1 MMMNAKQSGIAVIG
15 GSNLTTLLRLAGVSH
30 FYTIEDDSSLENS
43 LRETMTNVIN
53 NPAVSIIAIQS
64 DYAVHVRDMIDRVVE
79 DKRLTPVF
87 IEVPSGGNAVE
98 ENAAEYYRAF
108 VRKFVGFD
116 IEI

>member
-1 MMMNAKQSGIAVIG
+1 MTTNEKQSGIAVVG
-15 GSNLTTLLRLAGVSH
+15 GPNLTTLLRLAGVGH
-30 FYTIEDDSSLENS
+30 YYTIEDNSSLENS

-79 DKRLTPVF
+79 DKRLTPII
-87 IEVPSGGNAVE
+87 IEVPSGSDVIE
-98 ENAAEYYRAF
+98 ESAAEYYRAF

>member
-1 MMMNAKQSGIAVIG
+1 MTSERQSGIAVIG

-30 FYTIEDDSSLENS
+30 YYYIEDDSTLENS

-53 NPAVSIIAIQS
+53 NPAISIIAIQS
-64 DYAVHVRDMIDRVVE
+64 DYAVHVRDMIDQVVE
-79 DKRLTPVF
+79 DKRLTPVI
-87 IEVPSGGNAVE
+87 IEVPSGGESVE
-98 ENAAEYYRAF
+98 ENAAAYYRAF

>member
-1 MMMNAKQSGIAVIG
+1 MISETQSGIAVIG
-15 GSNLTTLLRLAGVSH
+15 GSNLTTLLRLAGVSQY
-30 FYTIEDDSSLENS
+30 YTIEDDSFLQNS

-53 NPAVSIIAIQS
+53 NPDVSIIAIQS

-79 DKRLTPVF
+79 DKRLTPVI
-87 IEVPSGGNAVE
+87 IEVPSGRDVVE
-98 ENAAEYYRAF
+98 ESAAAYYSAF

>member
-1 MMMNAKQSGIAVIG
+1 MMTDGRKSSIAVIG

-30 FYTIEDDSSLENS
+30 YYTIEDDSSLEDS

-53 NPAVSIIAIQS
+53 NLGVSIIAIQS
-64 DYAVHVRDMIDRVVE
+64 DYAVYVSDMIERVIE
-79 DKRLTPVF
+79 DKRLTPVI
-87 IEVPSGGNAVE
+87 IEVPSDSSVKE
-98 ENAAEYYRAF
+98 ENAAGYYRAF